1 MSGEKGAEIITV
13 VVVDDH
19 PSYGH
24 GLKALLETLSTDIR
38 VLAVAT
44 DAEEGLRVVERE
56 QPDVVLHDIQMPN
69 REGVEVAKKICALYP
84 SIKVVMLTVSEDP
97 SDIAET
103 VRAGA
108 RGYLSK
114 QVQPEELIS
123 AVKAIAAGEVVLGTE
138 ALSVLMDER
147 TQSPLGDS
155 DIAILRFLSEG
166 LEHARIANEMA
177 MSESS
182 LKRRIREI
190 ERKLGVNNRIQAVAM
205 AAKRGL
211 I

>member
-1 MSGEKGAEIITV
+1 MSGEKAAEIITV

-69 REGVEVAKKICALYP
+69 REGVEAAKKICALYP

-182 LKRRIREI
+182 LKRRIRDI

>member
-24 GLKALLETLSTDIR
+24 GLKALLETLSTEIR

-69 REGVEVAKKICALYP
+69 REGVEAAKKICALFP

-155 DIAILRFLSEG
+155 EIAILRLLSEG

-182 LKRRIREI
+182 LKRRIRDI

>member
-69 REGVEVAKKICALYP
+69 REGVEAAKKICALYP